1 MQISA
6 DLILCMWD
14 QLIRGLGFADHTQ
27 ERLKHVMEENV
38 ISTYIF
44 FNDSLLIQE
53 SWIALMFVFILI
65 V

>member
-1 MQISA
+1 
-6 DLILCMWD
+6 
-14 QLIRGLGFADHTQ
+14 
-27 ERLKHVMEENV
+27 MEENV